1 MNPNGSETYGEPW
14 RDEAFFCNDLPTR
27 PDPSIGTILVTG
39 GTGYIGGRLVPELL
53 ARGYRV
59 RVMVRQELPVHKQM
73 WPGVEI
79 VVGDALALES
89 LEGALDGVSIVY
101 YLIHSMLLGRDDF
114 MSADRQAAANFG
126 SAAVEKG
133 VRRIIYLGGL
143 GDIRSRLSDHLRS
156 RMEVARE
163 LSASGVPVTILRAAI
178 IIGSG
183 SASYE
188 IIKDLVSKLPVIPVP
203 PFARTKCQP
212 ISIRDVI
219 KYLVGVMETPITTG
233 LTFDIGGDE
242 IMTYEEMAKV
252 VTAVLHKRRFFFHV
266 PFSYLEFYSYLA
278 SLLTPVPA
286 PITRCLMEGL
296 RNEVVCLDDSIR
308 QYIPFETVGF
318 RTAIIRALSR
328 EDQDRVRTR
337 WSDAYP
343 PAHELAMKLHELEE
357 GPNYTAAYSIVTDK
371 EPSRLFLSI
380 CRVGGREGWF
390 HSNWMWRLRGAMD
403 RALRGVGSARGR
415 RHSGSLEMDDV
426 IDFWR
431 VEDIQADRRLL
442 LRSEMKMPG
451 KAWLEFT
458 LESVGR
464 EPKAEIPLSDMPT
477 EKITVPT
484 GAPAPVNSGEGSGPT
499 KLSVTA
505 YYDTA
510 GMLGCLYWYIFMPFH
525 HIIFKGLIRQI
536 EERG

>member
-1 MNPNGSETYGEPW
+1 MSTGENESTMTRDTTYDESW
-14 RDEAFFCNDLPTR
+14 RDDSLFCHDLPTT

-39 GTGYIGGRLVPELL
+39 ATGYIGGRLVPELI

-59 RVMVRQELPVHKQM
+59 RVMVRKALPVHEQM
-73 WPGVEI
+73 WPEAEI

-89 LEGALDGVSIVY
+89 LEEALDGVSIAY
-101 YLIHSMLLGRDDF
+101 YLIHSMLLGRGDF
-114 MSADRQAAANFG
+114 VRADRQAAANFR
-126 SAAVEKG
+126 SAAKEQG
-133 VRRIIYLGGL
+133 VGRIIYLGGL
-143 GDIRSRLSDHLRS
+143 GDIRSGLSDHLRS

-163 LSASGVPVTILRAAI
+163 LSASRVPVTILRAAI

-188 IIKDLVSKLPVIPVP
+188 IIKDLVSKLLVIPVP
-203 PFARTKCQP
+203 PFARTRCQP

-219 KYLVGVMETPITTG
+219 KYLVGVMETPITSG

-252 VTAVLHKRRFFFHV
+252 VTAVLHKRRIFFHV

-308 QYIPFETVGF
+308 QYVPFETVGF

-337 WSDAYP
+337 WSNAYP
-343 PAHELAMKLHELEE
+343 PAHELAMKLNELEN
-357 GPNYTAAYSIVTDK
+357 GPNYTATYSIETGK
-371 EPSRLFLSI
+371 EPSELFRSI
-380 CRVGGREGWF
+380 CRVGGKEGWF

-403 RALRGVGSARGR
+403 RVLWGVGSARGR
-415 RHSGSLEMDDV
+415 RHSGSLEVDDV

-431 VEDIQADRRLL
+431 VEDIRKNRRLL
-442 LRSEMKMPG
+442 LRAEMKMPG

-458 LESVGR
+458 LDPAGGGGDAAIRGAGHGEPRESSAGEMDAR
-464 EPKAEIPLSDMPT
+464 
-477 EKITVPT
+477 
-484 GAPAPVNSGEGSGPT
+484 PV
-499 KLSVTA
+499 KLGVTA
-505 YYDTA
+505 YYDTS
-510 GMLGCLYWYIFMPFH
+510 GFFGRLYWYIFLPFH

-536 EERG
+536 EERS

>member
-1 MNPNGSETYGEPW
+1 MNRNGSETYGESW
-14 RDEAFFCNDLPTR
+14 RDEAFFCHDLPTN
-27 PDPSIGTILVTG
+27 PDPSVGTILVTG
-39 GTGYIGGRLVPELL
+39 ATGYIGGRLVPELL

-59 RVMVRQELPVHKQM
+59 RVMVRHVLPVHRQM
-73 WPGVEI
+73 WPGAEV

-89 LEGALDGVSIVY
+89 LEGALDGVSIAY

-114 MSADRQAAANFG
+114 VSADRQAAANFR
-126 SAAVEKG
+126 SAAEEQG

-163 LSASGVPVTILRAAI
+163 LSVSSVPVTILRAAI

-203 PFARTKCQP
+203 PFARTRCQP

-219 KYLVGVMETPITTG
+219 KYLVGVMETPFTSG

-357 GPNYTAAYSIVTDK
+357 GPNYSAAYSLVTEK
-371 EPSRLFLSI
+371 EASKLFLSI
-380 CRVGGREGWF
+380 CRIGGREGWF

-403 RALRGVGSARGR
+403 RVLRGVGSARGR

-431 VEDIQADRRLL
+431 VEDIQMDRRLL

-458 LESVGR
+458 IEPVGSER
-464 EPKAEIPLSDMPT
+464 KAGIMGKGKPAAGVEAPPGAYA
-477 EKITVPT
+477 PFT
-484 GAPAPVNSGEGSGPT
+484 GGEGPELNR
-499 KLSVTA
+499 LSVKA
-505 YYDTA
+505 YYETS
-510 GMLGCLYWYIFMPFH
+510 GLLGRLYWYIFLPFH

-536 EERG
+536 EERS